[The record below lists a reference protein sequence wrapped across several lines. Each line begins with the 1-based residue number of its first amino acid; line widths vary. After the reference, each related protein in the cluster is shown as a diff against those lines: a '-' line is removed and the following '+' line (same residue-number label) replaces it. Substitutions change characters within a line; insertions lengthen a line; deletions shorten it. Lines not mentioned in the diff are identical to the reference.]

1 MSVEGAGPAP
11 GGEVETGKQAMFTV
25 IVYTDGTM
33 FWKQPPGTDEIFFRG
48 MMDKVKETVVEKFK
62 ALAKPSPLAV

>member
-1 MSVEGAGPAP
+1 MSGEENGEKVPV
-11 GGEVETGKQAMFTV
+11 EVETGKQAMFTV

-62 ALAKPSPLAV
+62 RLSQPSPLAI

>member
-1 MSVEGAGPAP
+1 
-11 GGEVETGKQAMFTV
+11 MFTV

-62 ALAKPSPLAV
+62 VLAAQPSPLAI